1 MTNKTIVRISLAGL
15 IALVSVTFI
24 LISFSSATT
33 SETKTCKESMDECC
47 KKSGNTETGA
57 EIDFETLS
65 GKFFSSA
72 SY

>member
-1 MTNKTIVRISLAGL
+1 MTNKTIIRISLAGL
-15 IALVSVTFI
+15 TAFVCVAFFLT
-24 LISFSSATT
+24 SFSSATT

-47 KKSGNTETGA
+47 KKSSEKEGGV

>member
-1 MTNKTIVRISLAGL
+1 MTNKTIIRISLSGL
-15 IALVSVTFI
+15 IAFVCVGFFLTAFN
-24 LISFSSATT
+24 SATT

-47 KKSGNTETGA
+47 KKSGEKKAGA

-65 GKFFSSA
+65 GKFFSSS

>member
-1 MTNKTIVRISLAGL
+1 MTNKTIIRISLAGI
-15 IALVSVTFI
+15 IAFVCMAFFLT
-24 LISFSSATT
+24 SFSSATT
-33 SETKTCKESMDECC
+33 SATKPCKESMDECC
-47 KKSGNTETGA
+47 QKSSEKEAGA